1 MALPKITAAIR
12 ANYSKECCFV
22 LSINNNI
29 KIKPNKRISII
40 NVERLAIIIAAL
52 TNITIAIISP
62 FLLTNY

>member
-12 ANYSKECCFV
+12 ANYSKEFCFV

-62 FLLTNY
+62 FLFTNY